1 MTQDLYMR
9 IPFQTVRV
17 LIPFLLAGILGFTY
31 PYVLG
36 GGHSLVET
44 LSSSQMVLGALIVLL
59 IAKFSFSMLSFGCGA
74 PGGIFLP
81 LLVIG
86 AVMGSI
92 YYHAAGLVTGSLNG
106 LLDNFIILGM
116 AGCFSAIVRAPITG
130 HCPWFPW

>member
-1 MTQDLYMR
+1 
-9 IPFQTVRV
+9 
-17 LIPFLLAGILGFTY
+17 TY
-31 PYVLG
+31 LYVLG
-36 GGHSLVET
+36 GGHPLVET

-86 AVMGSI
+86 AVSGSI

-106 LLDNFIILGM
+106 LLGNFIILGM
-116 AGCFSAIVRAPITG
+116 AGCFSAIVRSPITG
-130 HCPWFPW
+130 IILISEMTGSFSHLLTLSM